1 MSSISIRLS
10 KKEREKLEELAL
22 EHGMTISQYIRAI
35 INGKIVRQL
44 SEQEVA
50 EYIERLY
57 KTMV

>member
-1 MSSISIRLS
+1 MNGISIRLS
-10 KKEREKLEELAL
+10 KKEREKLEGLL

-44 SEQEVA
+44 SESEVA

>member
-10 KKEREKLEELAL
+10 KKEREKLEGLAL

-44 SEQEVA
+44 SESEVA
-50 EYIERLY
+50 E
-57 KTMV
+57 

>member
-1 MSSISIRLS
+1 MNGISIRLS

>member
-1 MSSISIRLS
+1 MNSISIRLS
-10 KKEREKLEELAL
+10 KQEREKLEYLAL

-44 SEQEVA
+44 SESEVA